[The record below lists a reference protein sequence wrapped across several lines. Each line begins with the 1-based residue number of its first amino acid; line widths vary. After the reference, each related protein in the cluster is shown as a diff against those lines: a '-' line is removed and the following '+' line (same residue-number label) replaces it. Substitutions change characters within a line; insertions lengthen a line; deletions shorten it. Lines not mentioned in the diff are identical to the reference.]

1 MEYWQ
6 KLVNMDAS
14 WKHLSDLT
22 WTVATLSSAATSS
35 FIQKDIAAT
44 MHKEMMHC
52 HATENF
58 EKDLKIV
65 QDLKVRLG
73 IMKCW
78 VPEDEEWQATGHLVT
93 NCKYQHCLDQLK
105 SLIVAQ
111 ILELLKMNQAGTG
124 YKLCKHIAKA
134 LKAHSA
140 AIHTSLNQFNTA
152 AHACSPPH
160 PQLTFE
166 EVMEYTFLADFDLLH
181 NTTHEDISQQPWAT
195 PAACAAMDQ
204 YFKVCHAEEEIKCLD
219 VEVHHT
225 IMYLHDKAHYVK
237 ACIAQLQVS
246 HPPLAYQVQL
256 HYNIHAKFTNHHLH
270 LLTNIAHLPRFMGT
284 ILPGKSMKTNP
295 GNSASEPTTI
305 IPSVLSITTTSP
317 SPPAS
322 PNSVGGDNSL
332 DELDGDGDHQQN
344 YM

>member
-1 MEYWQ
+1 MIFNNYKQALQIIEEGKKMLLCIMDDLGIMDVSVFRRWLSEENEYLTAHSCKPEEETLQMEYWQ

-204 YFKVCHAEEEIKCLD
+204 YFK
-219 VEVHHT
+219 
-225 IMYLHDKAHYVK
+225 
-237 ACIAQLQVS
+237 
-246 HPPLAYQVQL
+246 
-256 HYNIHAKFTNHHLH
+256 
-270 LLTNIAHLPRFMGT
+270 
-284 ILPGKSMKTNP
+284 
-295 GNSASEPTTI
+295 PT
-305 IPSVLSITTTSP
+305 
-317 SPPAS
+317 
-322 PNSVGGDNSL
+322 
-332 DELDGDGDHQQN
+332 
-344 YM
+344 M